1 MTLGNGGKEAAS
13 LTPCLPQS
21 QTESLRKTNFLEQR
35 IMRISHGGEGSL
47 RAMPLGNY
55 IIMLVASIFFMIQFN
70 FDADQRYLGSLIL
83 EGWSLPA
90 MAGYLWL
97 HTGVVHIISNLAT
110 LWIFGRYVCRRMGTV
125 NYILAYLFAG
135 FTSAVFHI
143 IYDGRPAIGASG
155 AIMGVLGLHVVLCFN
170 RLGVWGPWLVLA
182 WYLANM
188 IAGALEATSTAHM
201 AHIGGFL
208 GGILL
213 AWLLVLFKV
222 VEPEEQPE
230 PPPPKATSPFL
241 VHRKILTIF

>member
-1 MTLGNGGKEAAS
+1 
-13 LTPCLPQS
+13 
-21 QTESLRKTNFLEQR
+21 
-35 IMRISHGGEGSL
+35 MRISHGGEGSL